1 MAAVNP
7 CGYLERIVE
16 IKQAHEAR
24 RRMESEPLC
33 PKAIDC
39 ENENSGTLSWF
50 RSRCRSCSHAYRI
63 YPFRNI
69 GCIKR
74 NAVVCRT

>member
-1 MAAVNP
+1 
-7 CGYLERIVE
+7 
-16 IKQAHEAR
+16 
-24 RRMESEPLC
+24 MESEPLC
-33 PKAIDC
+33 PKAIAC